1 MEIRFIVLTILVFCF
16 GLLLIN
22 KNKIISSLTPF
33 WILTFIHLYVP
44 AFYYCLLKGNSYK
57 KFNDIDLS
65 LYMNISIIS
74 YSIFI
79 ISLLLKVR
87 FPIHKKII
95 IKSKNGKRKIMRYI
109 SADIRPFNDYSI
121 IDSFNYWRK

>member
-95 IKSKNGKRKIMRYI
+95 IKSKNIQQGI
-109 SADIRPFNDYSI
+109 SLNFH
-121 IDSFNYWRK
+121 